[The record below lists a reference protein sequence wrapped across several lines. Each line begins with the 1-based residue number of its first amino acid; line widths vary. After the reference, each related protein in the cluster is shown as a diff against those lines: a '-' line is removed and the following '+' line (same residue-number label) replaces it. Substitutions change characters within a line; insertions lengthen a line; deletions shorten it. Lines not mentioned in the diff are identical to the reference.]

1 MLALP
6 VYGDQP
12 GNSQSMVD
20 QGYGLLLDYLT
31 MTEESFKG
39 AIDEVLS
46 NRKYTDK
53 VKHFSKVYRD
63 RPITAREEVVYWIE
77 YVIRHK
83 GAEHLKSP
91 LIDMNVFE
99 QYSLDVIGFLL
110 IALYVFCKG
119 VKVSWGFL
127 LKKVCGSGKKGG
139 KAKLN

>member
-31 MTEESFKG
+31 MTEGSFKG

-99 QYSLDVIGFLL
+99 QYSLDVIGFLVVMGW
-110 IALYVFCKG
+110 VFIKIVKCSWCFVVRRVCGGKRK
-119 VKVSWGFL
+119 VKV
-127 LKKVCGSGKKGG
+127 
-139 KAKLN
+139 N